1 MFKQSLKGTLRH
13 TTVANQVLINMTL
26 HDPLTKPNKLAL
38 IMFGLVPPD
47 EKLTTSLAFE
57 PLLIV
62 LITPPYNEKAA
73 TCRAAF

>member
-1 MFKQSLKGTLRH
+1 ML
-13 TTVANQVLINMTL
+13 
-26 HDPLTKPNKLAL
+26 
-38 IMFGLVPPD
+38 GLVPPD

-73 TCRAAF
+73 TCRAAFLNSFFRQL